1 MACLLC
7 ASDNDAE
14 FASEIN
20 LHFRGLANI
29 DNPGVMVFPKVLI
42 CLDCGGSRFSTPPA
56 ELSHLAR
63 GAAAA
68 QGSKPTRGVDH
79 PVHRRRIALGA

>member
-7 ASDNDAE
+7 TSDNEAE

-20 LHFRGLANI
+20 IHFRGLANI

-42 CLDCGGSRFSTPPA
+42 CLDCGGSRFSTPQA
-56 ELSHLAR
+56 ELSQLAR
-63 GAAAA
+63 GAAAGVA
-68 QGSKPTRGVDH
+68 SKPNRSVDT
-79 PVHRRRIALGA
+79 VHRRRIALGT